1 MMFFGTAFISGLSL
15 IM

>member
-1 MMFFGTAFISGLSL
+1 MFFGTAFISGLSL